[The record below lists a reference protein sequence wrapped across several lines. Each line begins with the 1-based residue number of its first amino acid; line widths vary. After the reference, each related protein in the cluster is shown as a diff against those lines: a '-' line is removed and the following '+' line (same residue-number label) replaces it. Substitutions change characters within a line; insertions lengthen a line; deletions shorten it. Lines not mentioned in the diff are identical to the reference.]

1 MNSTS
6 KTSNTPNRTVKKRLI
21 PVLAAALL
29 GSGTLAA
36 RDEYREIARLASMN
50 ERVYGI
56 RSMADGE
63 HYTTLEGNEILRY
76 SYAQEGPGERLLPR
90 SSDVQTVSDY
100 TFSPDERMILI
111 ASGRTPIYRH
121 SYTTQYL
128 LAADGVVRPILP
140 EAEAPRDAS
149 FSPDGRLIAY
159 SDRNDLYVYEI
170 ATKKTRRIT
179 DDGAWNSVINGTTDW
194 VYEEEFGFTRAYAF
208 SPDGKRL
215 AYLRFDESQVPL
227 MEMMRFDGK
236 LYNEAYSFKYP
247 KAGEKNSTLQLW
259 VADLETGAKNRIDTG
274 SETDQYIPRLGF
286 TPDGRL
292 WYYRLNRR
300 QNTFEMVLC
309 EPHGA
314 QRVIY
319 EERAQQYVERV
330 DDGTVTFVDNDR
342 FLVRQEIKKR
352 RTEKGGS

>member
-121 SYTTQYL
+121 SYSTCW
-128 LAADGVVRPILP
+128 RPT
-140 EAEAPRDAS
+140 ASSARSSPR
-149 FSPDGRLIAY
+149 PRP
-159 SDRNDLYVYEI
+159 R
-170 ATKKTRRIT
+170 ATPPSR
-179 DDGAWNSVINGTTDW
+179 
-194 VYEEEFGFTRAYAF
+194 
-208 SPDGKRL
+208 P
-215 AYLRFDESQVPL
+215 
-227 MEMMRFDGK
+227 
-236 LYNEAYSFKYP
+236 
-247 KAGEKNSTLQLW
+247 
-259 VADLETGAKNRIDTG
+259 TGG
-274 SETDQYIPRLGF
+274 
-286 TPDGRL
+286 
-292 WYYRLNRR
+292 
-300 QNTFEMVLC
+300 
-309 EPHGA
+309 
-314 QRVIY
+314 
-319 EERAQQYVERV
+319 
-330 DDGTVTFVDNDR
+330 
-342 FLVRQEIKKR
+342 
-352 RTEKGGS
+352 